1 MICKNLRLRSESI
14 VTVIRCS
21 KTSKSKFCDERKNI
35 NSALVRRVNKL
46 LESRVEHD
54 KDTLEALKE
63 LSTFFTENTLNSRRN
78 LRSKI
83 ERRSLAINEE
93 FLAAFKEVKA
103 SLDDVYQDV
112 LAMNTAVQS
121 MTNRLQ
127 VTKAQ
132 TSQLIEQTS
141 KLQNESQVLSM
152 QQEVASAFIKNFQ
165 LTSSELTVLHGST
178 RESPITEDFF
188 SVVNK
193 VQDIHGKCRVLMQS
207 GYQALALDIMQRMT
221 LLQEAALE
229 RLYRWTQTQCKN
241 IENERLAPLLIK
253 AMSKLQDRPVLFKY
267 IVDEYCAARRTA
279 LVGSFIDALTLG
291 EGFGGTPN
299 PIEMHAND
307 PKRYIGDMLAW
318 LHQIIPVEKENILTL
333 VKSCDKTDVSDQV
346 KQALSNITEGLCH
359 PLKSRIEHVIST
371 EAPAT
376 VLYSVT
382 TLIRF
387 YRAITE
393 QVIPDSILD
402 QTLSDL
408 LALSEKSFL
417 SRLQRE
423 TRIALGERAEPPGN
437 DLIPAPS
444 VSRLLSLLNEILS
457 VASIAEDRERDMLQ
471 IVSCI
476 IDPLLQEVNETASRL
491 PTVDMAVYLL
501 NCMHQIQSTLALY
514 EYMDQRLERLQ
525 AQSDAQIDTLT
536 SEQASSLVAHLNLGS
551 IYTILQGREQ
561 GPLSS
566 IPGMDALSIKEF
578 TNKLEAFLVMPDVL
592 LLPQISLLQS
602 NNHRTITQKRSFE
615 VIGAIYKQLYDACHD
630 PKNLYQSPTNL
641 FSRTPEELL
650 ETLISQ

>member
-1 MICKNLRLRSESI
+1 MSE
-14 VTVIRCS
+14 
-21 KTSKSKFCDERKNI
+21 KNI

-93 FLAAFKEVKA
+93 FLGAFKEVKDA
-103 SLDDVYQDV
+103 LDDVYQNV

-127 VTKAQ
+127 VTKTQ
-132 TSQLIEQTS
+132 TSQLIEQTT
-141 KLQNESQVLSM
+141 KLQSESQALAM
-152 QQEVASAFIKNFQ
+152 QQEVANAFIRNFQ
-165 LTSSELTVLHGST
+165 LTPSEMTVLHGSA
-178 RESPITEDFF
+178 RESPITEEFF

-193 VQDIHGKCRVLMQS
+193 VQDIHSKCRVLMQS
-207 GYQALALDIMQRMT
+207 GYQTLALDIMQRMT
-221 LLQEAALE
+221 LLQESALE

-241 IENERLAPLLIK
+241 IEDERLAPLLIK

-267 IVDEYCAARRTA
+267 ILDEYCAARRTA
-279 LVGSFIDALTLG
+279 LVGFFIDALTLG
-291 EGFGGTPN
+291 EGFGGTAN

-318 LHQIIPVEKENILTL
+318 LHQAIPVEKENILIL
-333 VKSCDKTDVSDQV
+333 VKGCDKTDVSDQV

-393 QVIPDSILD
+393 QVIPDSVLD
-402 QTLSDL
+402 QTLLDL
-408 LALSEKSFL
+408 LSLSEKSFL

-525 AQSDAQIDTLT
+525 
-536 SEQASSLVAHLNLGS
+536 
-551 IYTILQGREQ
+551 
-561 GPLSS
+561 
-566 IPGMDALSIKEF
+566 
-578 TNKLEAFLVMPDVL
+578 
-592 LLPQISLLQS
+592 
-602 NNHRTITQKRSFE
+602 
-615 VIGAIYKQLYDACHD
+615 VIGTIGRANRHAYIGT
-630 PKNLYQSPTNL
+630 S
-641 FSRTPEELL
+641 
-650 ETLISQ
+650 

>member
-1 MICKNLRLRSESI
+1 MSE
-14 VTVIRCS
+14 
-21 KTSKSKFCDERKNI
+21 KNI

-93 FLAAFKEVKA
+93 FLATFREVKA
-103 SLDDVYQDV
+103 SLDDVYQNV
-112 LAMNTAVQS
+112 LAMNTSVQS

-127 VTKAQ
+127 ATKAQ

-141 KLQNESQVLSM
+141 KLQSESQILTM
-152 QQEVASAFIKNFQ
+152 QQEVASAFIRNFQ
-165 LTSSELTVLHGST
+165 LTPSELTVLHGSA
-178 RESPITEDFF
+178 RESPITEEFF
-188 SVVNK
+188 SVVSK

-207 GYQALALDIMQRMT
+207 GYQTLALDIMQRMT
-221 LLQEAALE
+221 LLQESALE

-267 IVDEYCAARRTA
+267 ILDEYCTARRTA
-279 LVGSFIDALTLG
+279 LVGSFIEALTLG
-291 EGFGGTPN
+291 ESFGTPN

-307 PKRYIGDMLAW
+307 PKRYVGDMLAW
-318 LHQIIPVEKENILTL
+318 LHQVIPVEKENILIL
-333 VKSCDKTDVSDQV
+333 VKGCDKTDVSDQV

-359 PLKSRIEHVIST
+359 SLKSRIEHVIST

-376 VLYSVT
+376 VLYSIT

-393 QVIPDSILD
+393 QVIPDSVLD
-402 QTLSDL
+402 QTLLDL

-423 TRIALGERAEPPGN
+423 TRIALGERAEPPGS
-437 DLIPAPS
+437 DLVPAPS

-536 SEQASSLVAHLNLGS
+536 SEQASSLVVHLNLGS
-551 IYTILQGREQ
+551 IYTILQGRDQ

-566 IPGMDALSIKEF
+566 IPGMDALSVKEF
-578 TNKLEAFLVMPDVL
+578 T
-592 LLPQISLLQS
+592 
-602 NNHRTITQKRSFE
+602 
-615 VIGAIYKQLYDACHD
+615 
-630 PKNLYQSPTNL
+630 
-641 FSRTPEELL
+641 
-650 ETLISQ
+650 

>member
-1 MICKNLRLRSESI
+1 MSEKNM
-14 VTVIRCS
+14 
-21 KTSKSKFCDERKNI
+21 

-93 FLAAFKEVKA
+93 FLATFREVKA
-103 SLDDVYQDV
+103 SLDDVYQNV
-112 LAMNTAVQS
+112 LAMNTSVQS

-127 VTKAQ
+127 ATKAQ

-141 KLQNESQVLSM
+141 KLQSESQILTM
-152 QQEVASAFIKNFQ
+152 QQEVASAFIRNFQ
-165 LTSSELTVLHGST
+165 LTPSELTVLHGSA
-178 RESPITEDFF
+178 RESPITEEFF

-207 GYQALALDIMQRMT
+207 GYQTLALDIMQRMT
-221 LLQEAALE
+221 LLQESALE

-253 AMSKLQDRPVLFKY
+253 AMNKLQDRPVLFKY
-267 IVDEYCAARRTA
+267 ILDEYCTARRTA
-279 LVGSFIDALTLG
+279 LVGLFIDALTLG
-291 EGFGGTPN
+291 ESFGTPN

-307 PKRYIGDMLAW
+307 PKRYVGDMLAW
-318 LHQIIPVEKENILTL
+318 LHQVIPVEKENILIL
-333 VKSCDKTDVSDQV
+333 VKGCDKTDVSDQV

-376 VLYSVT
+376 VLYSIT

-393 QVIPDSILD
+393 QVIPDSVLD
-402 QTLSDL
+402 QTLLDL

-423 TRIALGERAEPPGN
+423 TRIALGERAEPPGS
-437 DLIPAPS
+437 DLVPAPS

-457 VASIAEDRERDMLQ
+457 VASIAEDREKDMLQ

-551 IYTILQGREQ
+551 IYTILQGRDQ

-566 IPGMDALSIKEF
+566 IPGMDALSVKEF
-578 TNKLEAFLVMPDVL
+578 T
-592 LLPQISLLQS
+592 
-602 NNHRTITQKRSFE
+602 
-615 VIGAIYKQLYDACHD
+615 
-630 PKNLYQSPTNL
+630 
-641 FSRTPEELL
+641 
-650 ETLISQ
+650 

>member
-1 MICKNLRLRSESI
+1 MSLSYLSHSNAAGPESTMSE
-14 VTVIRCS
+14 
-21 KTSKSKFCDERKNI
+21 KNI

-83 ERRSLAINEE
+83 ERRSLAINED
-93 FLAAFKEVKA
+93 FLVAFKEVKA

-132 TSQLIEQTS
+132 TSQLIEHTG
-141 KLQNESQVLSM
+141 KLQNENQMLSM
-152 QQEVASAFIKNFQ
+152 QQEVASAFIKNFH
-165 LTSSELTVLHGST
+165 LTSSELAVLHGSA
-178 RESPITEDFF
+178 RESPITEEFF

-193 VQDIHGKCRVLMQS
+193 VQDIHSKCRVLMQS
-207 GYQALALDIMQRMT
+207 GYQTLALDIMQRMT

-267 IVDEYCAARRTA
+267 ILDEYCAARRTA

-307 PKRYIGDMLAW
+307 PKRYVGDMLAW
-318 LHQIIPVEKENILTL
+318 LHQAIPVEKENILTL

-346 KQALSNITEGLCH
+346 KQALSNITESLCH

-387 YRAITE
+387 YRAIIE
-393 QVIPDSILD
+393 QVIPDSVLD
-402 QTLSDL
+402 LTLSDL
-408 LALSEKSFL
+408 LAQSEKSFL

-437 DLIPAPS
+437 DLVPAPS

-457 VASIAEDRERDMLQ
+457 VASIAEDREKDMLQ

-476 IDPLLQEVNETASRL
+476 IDPLLQEVNETAARL

-566 IPGMDALSIKEF
+566 IPGMDALSVKEF

-602 NNHRTITQKRSFE
+602 NNHRLVTQRRSFE
-615 VIGAIYKQLYDACHD
+615 VIGAIYRQLYDACHD
-630 PKNLYQSPTNL
+630 PKNLYQNAGSL

-650 ETLISQ
+650 NMLISE

>member
-1 MICKNLRLRSESI
+1 MSE
-14 VTVIRCS
+14 
-21 KTSKSKFCDERKNI
+21 KNI

-83 ERRSLAINEE
+83 ERRSLTINEE
-93 FLAAFKEVKA
+93 FLATFREVKA
-103 SLDDVYQDV
+103 SLDDVYQNV
-112 LAMNTAVQS
+112 LAMNTSVQS

-127 VTKAQ
+127 ATKAQ

-141 KLQNESQVLSM
+141 KLQSESQILTM
-152 QQEVASAFIKNFQ
+152 QQEVASAFIRNFQ
-165 LTSSELTVLHGST
+165 LTPSELTILHGSA
-178 RESPITEDFF
+178 RESPITEEFF
-188 SVVNK
+188 SVVSK

-207 GYQALALDIMQRMT
+207 GYQTLALDIMQRMT
-221 LLQEAALE
+221 LLQESALE

-267 IVDEYCAARRTA
+267 ILDEYCTARRTA

-291 EGFGGTPN
+291 ESFGTPN

-307 PKRYIGDMLAW
+307 PKRYVGDMLAW
-318 LHQIIPVEKENILTL
+318 LHQVIPVEKENILIL
-333 VKSCDKTDVSDQV
+333 VKGCDKTDVSDQV

-359 PLKSRIEHVIST
+359 PLKSRIEHIIST

-376 VLYSVT
+376 VLYSIT

-393 QVIPDSILD
+393 QVIPDSVLD
-402 QTLSDL
+402 QTLLDL

-423 TRIALGERAEPPGN
+423 TRIALGERAEPPGS
-437 DLIPAPS
+437 DLVPAPS

-457 VASIAEDRERDMLQ
+457 VASIAEDREKDMLQ

-525 AQSDAQIDTLT
+525 
-536 SEQASSLVAHLNLGS
+536 
-551 IYTILQGREQ
+551 
-561 GPLSS
+561 
-566 IPGMDALSIKEF
+566 
-578 TNKLEAFLVMPDVL
+578 
-592 LLPQISLLQS
+592 
-602 NNHRTITQKRSFE
+602 
-615 VIGAIYKQLYDACHD
+615 VIGTIRCANRHTYVGA
-630 PKNLYQSPTNL
+630 S
-641 FSRTPEELL
+641 
-650 ETLISQ
+650 

>member
-1 MICKNLRLRSESI
+1 MGEKN
-14 VTVIRCS
+14 T
-21 KTSKSKFCDERKNI
+21 N
-35 NSALVRRVNKL
+35 NSLVRRVNKL
-46 LESRVEHD
+46 LESRVEND

-93 FLAAFKEVKA
+93 FLSAFREVKS
-103 SLDDVYQDV
+103 SLDGIYQDV
-112 LAMNTAVQS
+112 LAMNNAVQC

-127 VTKAQ
+127 TTKTQ
-132 TSQLIEQTS
+132 TSQLIDQTA
-141 KLQNESQVLSM
+141 KLQNKSQTLSM
-152 QQEVASAFIKNFQ
+152 QQEVANAFIKNFQ
-165 LTSSELTVLHGST
+165 LTSSEQNILHGST
-178 RESPITEDFF
+178 RESPITEEFF
-188 SVVNK
+188 SVVNR
-193 VQDIHGKCRVLMQS
+193 VQEIHSSCRILMQS
-207 GYQALALDIMQRMT
+207 GYQTLGLDIMQRMT

-229 RLYRWTQTQCKN
+229 RLYRWTQNQCKH

-253 AMSKLQDRPVLFKY
+253 AMNKLQDRPVLFKY
-267 IVDEYCAARRTA
+267 VLDEYCAARRTV

-291 EGFGGTPN
+291 EIYGSTPN

-318 LHQIIPVEKENILTL
+318 LHQVIPVEKENILTL
-333 VKSCDKTDVSDQV
+333 VKGCDKTDLSDQI
-346 KQALSNITEGLCH
+346 KQSLSNITDGLCH
-359 PLKSRIEHVIST
+359 PLKSRIENVISIDI
-371 EAPAT
+371 PAAL
-376 VLYSVT
+376 LYSIT
-382 TLIRF
+382 TLLRF
-387 YRAITE
+387 YHMIIQ
-393 QVIPDSILD
+393 QVIPDSTLD
-402 QTLSDL
+402 STLTDL
-408 LALSEKSFL
+408 LTLSEKSFL
-417 SRLQRE
+417 NRLQKE
-423 TRIALGERAEPPGN
+423 TRIALGERAESPGN
-437 DLIPAPS
+437 DLVPAPS

-457 VASIAEDRERDMLQ
+457 V

-551 IYTILQGREQ
+551 IYTILQGHEQ

-566 IPGMDALSIKEF
+566 IPGMDPLSVKEF

-602 NNHRTITQKRSFE
+602 SNHRSIVQKRSFE
-615 VIGAIYKQLYDACHD
+615 VIGAIYKQLYESCHD
-630 PKNLYQSPTNL
+630 PKNLYQNANSL
-641 FSRTPEELL
+641 FSRTPEDLL
-650 ETLISQ
+650 QTLISV

>member
-1 MICKNLRLRSESI
+1 MSE
-14 VTVIRCS
+14 
-21 KTSKSKFCDERKNI
+21 KNI

-93 FLAAFKEVKA
+93 FLSTFREVKA
-103 SLDDVYQDV
+103 SLDDVYQNV
-112 LAMNTAVQS
+112 LAMNTSVQS

-127 VTKAQ
+127 ATKAQ

-141 KLQNESQVLSM
+141 KLQGESQILTM
-152 QQEVASAFIKNFQ
+152 QQEVASAFIRNFQ
-165 LTSSELTVLHGST
+165 LTPSELTALHGST
-178 RESPITEDFF
+178 RESPITEEFF

-207 GYQALALDIMQRMT
+207 GYQTLALDIMQRMT
-221 LLQEAALE
+221 LLQESALE

-267 IVDEYCAARRTA
+267 ILDEYCTARRTA

-291 EGFGGTPN
+291 ENFGTPN

-307 PKRYIGDMLAW
+307 PKRYVGDMLAW
-318 LHQIIPVEKENILTL
+318 LHQVVPVEKENILIL
-333 VKSCDKTDVSDQV
+333 VKGCDKTDVSDQV
-346 KQALSNITEGLCH
+346 KQTLSNITEGLCH

-376 VLYSVT
+376 VLYSIT

-393 QVIPDSILD
+393 QVIPDSVLD
-402 QTLSDL
+402 QTLLDL
-408 LALSEKSFL
+408 LTLSEKSFL

-437 DLIPAPS
+437 DLVPAPS

-457 VASIAEDRERDMLQ
+457 VASIAEDREKDMLQ

-551 IYTILQGREQ
+551 IYTILQGRDQ

-566 IPGMDALSIKEF
+566 IPGMDALSVKEF

-602 NNHRTITQKRSFE
+602 NNHRMITQKRSFE
-615 VIGAIYKQLYDACHD
+615 VIGAIYRQLFDACHD
-630 PKNLYQSPTNL
+630 PKNLYQNPNSL
-641 FSRTPEELL
+641 FSRTPEDLL
-650 ETLISQ
+650 QTLISQ

>member
-1 MICKNLRLRSESI
+1 MSE
-14 VTVIRCS
+14 
-21 KTSKSKFCDERKNI
+21 KNI

-46 LESRVEHD
+46 LESRIEHD

-132 TSQLIEQTS
+132 TSQLIEQTT
-141 KLQNESQVLSM
+141 KLQNESQILSI
-152 QQEVASAFIKNFQ
+152 QQEVANAFIKNFQ
-165 LTSSELTVLHGST
+165 LTPSELTILHGSA
-178 RESPITEDFF
+178 RESPITEEFF

-207 GYQALALDIMQRMT
+207 GYQTLALDIMQRMT

-229 RLYRWTQTQCKN
+229 RLYRWTQTHCKN
-241 IENERLAPLLIK
+241 VENECLAPLLVK

-267 IVDEYCAARRTA
+267 ILDEYCATKRTA

-318 LHQIIPVEKENILTL
+318 LHQVIPVEKENILTL
-333 VKSCDKTDVSDQV
+333 VKNCDKTDVSDQV
-346 KQALSNITEGLCH
+346 KQVLSNITEGLCH
-359 PLKSRIEHVIST
+359 PLKSRIEYVIST

-387 YRAITE
+387 YHAIIE
-393 QVIPDSILD
+393 QIIPDSVLD

-423 TRIALGERAEPPGN
+423 TRIALGERAEPPGS
-437 DLIPAPS
+437 DLVPAPS

-457 VASIAEDRERDMLQ
+457 VASIAEDREKDMLQ

-566 IPGMDALSIKEF
+566 IPGMDALSVKEF

-615 VIGAIYKQLYDACHD
+615 VIGAIYKQLYDSCHN
-630 PKNLYQSPTNL
+630 PKNLYQNPSSL

-650 ETLISQ
+650 QTLISQ

>member
-1 MICKNLRLRSESI
+1 MSE
-14 VTVIRCS
+14 
-21 KTSKSKFCDERKNI
+21 KNI

>member
-1 MICKNLRLRSESI
+1 MSE
-14 VTVIRCS
+14 
-21 KTSKSKFCDERKNI
+21 KNI

-83 ERRSLAINEE
+83 ERRSLTINEE
-93 FLAAFKEVKA
+93 FLAAFKQVKA

-127 VTKAQ
+127 ATKAQ
-132 TSQLIEQTS
+132 TSQLLEQTT
-141 KLQNESQVLSM
+141 KLQNESQALSM
-152 QQEVASAFIKNFQ
+152 QQEVARAFIKNFQ
-165 LTSSELTVLHGST
+165 LSSSELTVLHGST
-178 RESPITEDFF
+178 RESPITEEFF
-188 SVVNK
+188 SVINK

-207 GYQALALDIMQRMT
+207 GYQTLALDVMQRMT

-241 IENERLAPLLIK
+241 IENDRLAPLLIK
-253 AMSKLQDRPVLFKY
+253 ATSKLQDRPVLFKY
-267 IVDEYCAARRTA
+267 ILDEYCAARKTA

-291 EGFGGTPN
+291 EGFGTPN
-299 PIEMHAND
+299 SIEMHAND
-307 PKRYIGDMLAW
+307 PKRYVGDMLAW
-318 LHQIIPVEKENILTL
+318 LHQAVPVEKENILTL
-333 VKSCDKTDVSDQV
+333 VKDCDKTDVSDQV

-387 YRAITE
+387 YRAITQ
-393 QVIPDSILD
+393 QVIPDSVLD
-402 QTLSDL
+402 QTLLDL

-423 TRIALGERAEPPGN
+423 TRIALGERAEPPGS
-437 DLIPAPS
+437 DLVPAPS

-457 VASIAEDRERDMLQ
+457 VASIAEDREKDMLQ

-525 AQSDAQIDTLT
+525 
-536 SEQASSLVAHLNLGS
+536 
-551 IYTILQGREQ
+551 
-561 GPLSS
+561 
-566 IPGMDALSIKEF
+566 
-578 TNKLEAFLVMPDVL
+578 
-592 LLPQISLLQS
+592 
-602 NNHRTITQKRSFE
+602 
-615 VIGAIYKQLYDACHD
+615 VIGTIGRANRHAHVGA
-630 PKNLYQSPTNL
+630 S
-641 FSRTPEELL
+641 
-650 ETLISQ
+650 

>member
-1 MICKNLRLRSESI
+1 MSEKN
-14 VTVIRCS
+14 TN
-21 KTSKSKFCDERKNI
+21 TT
-35 NSALVRRVNKL
+35 LVRRVNKL

-93 FLAAFKEVKA
+93 FLSAFREVKS
-103 SLDDVYQDV
+103 SLDNIYQDV
-112 LAMNTAVQS
+112 LAMNTAVQC

-127 VTKAQ
+127 VTKTQ
-132 TSQLIEQTS
+132 TSQLIDQTA
-141 KLQNESQVLSM
+141 KLQNKSLTLSM
-152 QQEVASAFIKNFQ
+152 QQEVANAFIKNFQ
-165 LTSSELTVLHGST
+165 LTASEQSILYSSS
-178 RESPITEDFF
+178 RESPITEEFF
-188 SVVNK
+188 SVVNR
-193 VQDIHGKCRVLMQS
+193 VQEIHSSCRVLMQS
-207 GYQALALDIMQRMT
+207 GHQTLGLDIMQRMT

-229 RLYRWTQTQCKN
+229 RLYRWTQNQCKH

-253 AMSKLQDRPVLFKY
+253 AMNKLQDRPILFKY
-267 IVDEYCAARRTA
+267 ILDEYCAARKTA
-279 LVGSFIDALTLG
+279 LVTSFMDALTLG
-291 EGFGGTPN
+291 ERYGSTPN

-307 PKRYIGDMLAW
+307 PKRYVGDMLAW
-318 LHQIIPVEKENILTL
+318 LHQILPVEKENILTL
-333 VKSCDKTDVSDQV
+333 VKGCDKADVSDQI
-346 KQALSNITEGLCH
+346 KHSLSNITEGLCH
-359 PLKSRIEHVIST
+359 PLKSGIENVISVD
-371 EAPAT
+371 APAT
-376 VLYSVT
+376 TLYSIT
-382 TLIRF
+382 TLLRF
-387 YRAITE
+387 YQMIIQHVVPGSTL
-393 QVIPDSILD
+393 DS
-402 QTLSDL
+402 TLTDL
-408 LALSEKSFL
+408 LTLSEKSFL
-417 SRLQRE
+417 SRLQKE

-437 DLIPAPS
+437 DLVPAPS

-457 VASIAEDRERDMLQ
+457 VASITEDREKDMLQ

-551 IYTILQGREQ
+551 IYTILQGHEQ

-566 IPGMDALSIKEF
+566 IPGMDSLSVKEF

-602 NNHRTITQKRSFE
+602 SNHRSATQNRSFE
-615 VIGAIYKQLYDACHD
+615 VIGAIYKQLYEACHD
-630 PKNLYQSPTNL
+630 PKNLYQNPNSL
-641 FSRTPEELL
+641 FSRTPEDLL
-650 ETLISQ
+650 QTLISV

>member
-1 MICKNLRLRSESI
+1 MSEKN
-14 VTVIRCS
+14 V
-21 KTSKSKFCDERKNI
+21 

-93 FLAAFKEVKA
+93 FLAAFREVKA
-103 SLDDVYQDV
+103 TLDDVYQNV

-121 MTNRLQ
+121 MTDRLQ

-132 TSQLIEQTS
+132 TSQLIEQTA
-141 KLQNESQVLSM
+141 KLQSESQALTM
-152 QQEVASAFIKNFQ
+152 QQEVASVFIKNLQ
-165 LTSSELTVLHGST
+165 LTPSELTVLHGSA
-178 RESPITEDFF
+178 RESPITEEFF

-207 GYQALALDIMQRMT
+207 GYQTLALDVMQRMT
-221 LLQEAALE
+221 LLQESALE

-241 IENERLAPLLIK
+241 IENERLAPLLVK
-253 AMSKLQDRPVLFKY
+253 AMNKLQDRPVLFKY
-267 IVDEYCAARRTA
+267 ILDEYCAARRTA

-291 EGFGGTPN
+291 ESFGTPN

-307 PKRYIGDMLAW
+307 PKRYVGDMLAW
-318 LHQIIPVEKENILTL
+318 LHQVIPVEKENIFIL
-333 VKSCDKTDVSDQV
+333 VKGCDKTDVSDQV

-387 YRAITE
+387 YHAIIE
-393 QVIPDSILD
+393 QVIPDSVLD

-408 LALSEKSFL
+408 LVLSEKSFL

-423 TRIALGERAEPPGN
+423 TRIALGERAEPPGS
-437 DLIPAPS
+437 DLVPAPS

-457 VASIAEDRERDMLQ
+457 VASIAEDREKDMLQ

-551 IYTILQGREQ
+551 IYTILQGRDQ

-566 IPGMDALSIKEF
+566 IPGMDALSVKEF

-602 NNHRTITQKRSFE
+602 NNHRAITQRRSFE
-615 VIGAIYKQLYDACHD
+615 VIGAIYKQLHDACHD
-630 PKNLYQSPTNL
+630 PKNLYQNPSGL
-641 FSRTPEELL
+641 FSRTPEDLL
-650 ETLISQ
+650 QTLVSQ